1 MTNTCFDYRR
11 NLSITFP
18 RYYIVE
24 HRRRALGTLYTRATI
39 ARRSKANKL
48 ESAASG
54 RPPHSREF
62 LNYAFQHSRLIY
74 GQYRRK
80 NMVGSGGKART
91 SWKVHLKYLI
101 ATVIIGRR
109 SVATCP
115 RRLRGLKEKK
125 YITQVE
131 ETCVINSGEILFV
144 VDLTIVRCNGTGET
158 ITILSLLLRTKGRF
172 QRIKLVSITTCNYF
186 LMKERDTRNGIFLI
200 MSLFFV
206 YHPFLWEEYKE

>member
-1 MTNTCFDYRR
+1 M
-11 NLSITFP
+11 
-18 RYYIVE
+18 
-24 HRRRALGTLYTRATI
+24 
-39 ARRSKANKL
+39 
-48 ESAASG
+48 
-54 RPPHSREF
+54 
-62 LNYAFQHSRLIY
+62 
-74 GQYRRK
+74 
-80 NMVGSGGKART
+80 
-91 SWKVHLKYLI
+91 
-101 ATVIIGRR
+101 
-109 SVATCP
+109 ATCP

-131 ETCVINSGEILFV
+131 ETRVINSGEILFV